1 MTTHWAD
8 LAMQTRGLESLYSVI
23 PPLDS
28 VRLRSFHLD
37 WRGPTLTTR
46 IDLPSYP
53 EHPPPDWSE
62 RGYDTLQIHLQ
73 FLAVDDLTVG
83 GWIPPTPV
91 DISFSA
97 LPDRRLL
104 TQISGEGMEFSFT
117 CSDSLLAGHIS
128 SFCATASGSDE
139 GARSFLQ
146 PLDAR
151 RFSSLPGPDEST
163 FYERV

>member
-1 MTTHWAD
+1 MTGHWAD
-8 LAMQTRGLESLYSVI
+8 LALQTRGLESLYFVI

-37 WRGPTLTTR
+37 WRGPTLTAR

-53 EHPPPDWSE
+53 GDPPPDWSDN
-62 RGYDTLQIHLQ
+62 GHNTLQVHLQ
-73 FLAVDDLTVG
+73 FLAVENLTVC
-83 GWIPPTPV
+83 GWIPSTPV

-97 LPDRRLL
+97 MAERRML
-104 TQISGEGMEFSFT
+104 TKISGVDLELSFT
-117 CSDSLLAGHIS
+117 CSDSLAVGHIS
-128 SFCATASGSDE
+128 SSRVTESGSDN
-139 GARSFLQ
+139 GPHSFLQ

-151 RFSSLPGPDEST
+151 RFPSLPSTHEST

>member
-8 LAMQTRGLESLYSVI
+8 LAVQTRGLESLYSVI

-73 FLAVDDLTVG
+73 FLAVDDLAVG
-83 GWIPPTPV
+83 GWNPSHP
-91 DISFSA
+91 SGYQLFSTA
-97 LPDRRLL
+97 RPEAAHPNLRRRHGILL
-104 TQISGEGMEFSFT
+104 
-117 CSDSLLAGHIS
+117 H
-128 SFCATASGSDE
+128 
-139 GARSFLQ
+139 LQ
-146 PLDAR
+146 
-151 RFSSLPGPDEST
+151 
-163 FYERV
+163 